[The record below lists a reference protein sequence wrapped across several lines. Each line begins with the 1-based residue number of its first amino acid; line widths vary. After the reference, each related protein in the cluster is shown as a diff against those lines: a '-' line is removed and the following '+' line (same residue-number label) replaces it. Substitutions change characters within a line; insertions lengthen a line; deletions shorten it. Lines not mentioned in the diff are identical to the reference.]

1 MNRIL
6 AVATLGMLAC
16 LQGIASAEERL
27 PGPVVDAAWLAAHR
41 EKVRVLDVGSTPE
54 SFVKAPVYAKPGSEG
69 GQPILEEAAGHIAG
83 AVLVDPASL
92 RVEREIDGRKVKAML
107 PTAEAFTT
115 MVRSWGVQQGE
126 ALVVVPLGATTADVD
141 DATRLYW
148 QFKVYGH
155 DNIAILDGG
164 LTGWLVE
171 GRAWSVEA
179 AATPEPGNWE
189 AGPLRVDLFAGMET
203 VESALVAGDV
213 QLVDGRE
220 LHQFYGLSRRSTVAA
235 GGHLPGAHAL
245 PPELVTRQVG
255 GAARF
260 LKAADY
266 QRLLVAQ
273 GIAPEAPSITYC
285 NTGHLASGAWFVMHE
300 IVGNPRVALYDGSM
314 HEWTQ
319 AGRPVQ
325 SPLN

>member
-6 AVATLGMLAC
+6 AVAAMGMLAC
-16 LQGIASAEERL
+16 LQGTASAGEPL
-27 PGPVVDAAWLAAHR
+27 PGPVVDAAWLASHLDQ
-41 EKVRVLDVGSTPE
+41 VRVLDVGSTPE
-54 SFVKAPVYAKPGSEG
+54 SFVRAPVYATPAGEG
-69 GQPILEEAAGHIAG
+69 ARPLLEEAAGHLAG

-107 PTAEAFTT
+107 PTPEAFTALA
-115 MVRSWGVQQGE
+115 RSWGVQQGE
-126 ALVVVPLGATTADVD
+126 PLVVVPLGATTADVD

-164 LTGWLVE
+164 LTGWLAE
-171 GRAWSVEA
+171 GRPWSVEA
-179 AATPEPGNWE
+179 AVTPEAGNWQ
-189 AGPLRVDLFAGMET
+189 AGPLRVDLFAGMEA
-203 VESALVAGDV
+203 VEAALAASDV
-213 QLVDGRE
+213 QLVDGRDMS
-220 LHQFYGLSRRSTVAA
+220 QFYGLSRRSSVTA
-235 GGHLPGAHAL
+235 GGHLPGARAL

-260 LKAADY
+260 LKAEEY
-266 QRLLVAQ
+266 RGVLQAQ
-273 GIAPEAPSITYC
+273 GIAPEAASITYC

-300 IVGNPRVALYDGSM
+300 IVGNPKVALYDGSM
-314 HEWTQ
+314 HEWTT